1 MQLSR
6 ADREKTV
13 LRRAKLREAVE
24 DAGVQPWQRLFVSQ
38 LHRNHH
44 AQPLKLNAI
53 PRPCVHQLYAR
64 TPVPGRCLAV
74 ALSEAEQQQEERA
87 AARQPCWSR
96 ARNCTVLGAWRDS

>member
-74 ALSEAEQQQEERA
+74 ALSEAEQQQGRT
-87 AARQPCWSR
+87 RSGWSR